1 MVTSELTGVLVSGG
15 QYALKVLCPLGA
27 DNQGVRPF
35 RPLGVKTVLI
45 GEPDPILE
53 EEYLPARSRKGLC
66 LEVVNG
72 WQSKINNRKARP
84 VDLDRWKAMA
94 GSKAVIRPTT
104 FVRAGVPEPAVAVY
118 LNGHAD
124 QFGWIA
130 KVQIGAVKQE
140 MRGYLARMGQYT
152 LEFIGDQPEQG
163 ARS

>member
-27 DNQGVRPF
+27 DNQGVRPS

-45 GEPDPILE
+45 GEPDPVPE

-72 WQSKINNRKARP
+72 WQSKIKSYKAKP
-84 VDLDRWKAMA
+84 GDLDRWKAHA

-130 KVQIGAVKQE
+130 KGQIAAVKQE
-140 MRGYLARMGQYT
+140 MHGYLGRMGQYT
-152 LEFIGDQPEQG
+152 LEFICDKPEQG
-163 ARS
+163 AHS